1 MKRNKTLATGALSS
15 INGAARLINEA
26 SPTPTSLEKKKKRT
40 SVHHK
45 TAYYWHMQKPLFP
58 YQKTE
63 KDRYCTYMRQIVMVQ
78 KLNEKPH
85 PTTATVQ
92 TDNPTPISLNGLTLQ
107 IFIHA

>member
-45 TAYYWHMQKPLFP
+45 TAYY
-58 YQKTE
+58 
-63 KDRYCTYMRQIVMVQ
+63 
-78 KLNEKPH
+78 
-85 PTTATVQ
+85 
-92 TDNPTPISLNGLTLQ
+92 
-107 IFIHA
+107 